1 MTLYVLEQLVFRH
14 GTRTVLDIDRLE
26 LAAGC
31 IHALIGHNG
40 AGKTSLLM
48 LLAFLTPPS
57 HGRILYQGRMVEA
70 SERDRR
76 RLRQDVVLVP
86 QHPVMFTATVASN
99 IEFGL
104 KLRGV
109 GRSARASKVDEVLEM
124 VGLRQYRN
132 AAAHELSGGE
142 TQRVALARALAPRPR
157 LVLLD
162 EPFASLDRPAT
173 EELRRNLRHILHHL
187 EVPAVLV
194 THNPVDALA
203 LGDRMVLM
211 DGGRVLRQGLPAAI
225 LAEAGGLPAETFGS
239 VARARVVGRVE
250 GLLRLQAG
258 PAELYAPDPGGDLAE
273 VHACVRGEGVSL
285 ERGAHGRMTQRNR
298 LPARILRLEEA
309 GALVRVHL
317 DAGFPLHALITAWA
331 ARDMELREGDQV
343 QALIKASAIQ
353 VIPIQG

>member
-109 GRSARASKVDEVLEM
+109 GRSVRASKVDEVLEM

-142 TQRVALARALAPRPR
+142 TQRVALARALALTPK
-157 LVLLD
+157 VLLCD
-162 EPFASLDRPAT
+162 EPTSSVDMENQRTICTL
-173 EELRRNLRHILHHL
+173 LRRINVEQGSTVIFTSHDQMQAR
-187 EVPAVLV
+187 
-194 THNPVDALA
+194 A
-203 LGDRMVLM
+203 LGDEYVILEN
-211 DGGRVLRQGLPAAI
+211 GRYL
-225 LAEAGGLPAETFGS
+225 
-239 VARARVVGRVE
+239 GRDVD
-250 GLLRLQAG
+250 A
-258 PAELYAPDPGGDLAE
+258 YY
-273 VHACVRGEGVSL
+273 
-285 ERGAHGRMTQRNR
+285 
-298 LPARILRLEEA
+298 A
-309 GALVRVHL
+309 GAVC
-317 DAGFPLHALITAWA
+317 
-331 ARDMELREGDQV
+331 AR
-343 QALIKASAIQ
+343 
-353 VIPIQG
+353 